1 MVQGHL
7 GDPVG
12 EKTKSEGEES
22 SLPQGM
28 AVVSGWESRDRRQD
42 KGDKPHTP
50 AGPAARSCPSTVP
63 EHPGWEWGSQKK
75 GRGYRQRLHQ
85 AQSCTGRGLAG
96 TRSLAR
102 ALARWHQV
110 RRGSRLLPQGEK
122 VGKQL
127 CPLTGMPE
135 KMASPREVQ
144 EHSPGSPWKDKSLGL
159 KWQRQRVLWKPHL
172 GGGMGFRAGKVRISF
187 LCHDFRQP
195 TGLSLLTHQGMG
207 YMQCVVAI

>member
-12 EKTKSEGEES
+12 ENTKSEKEES
-22 SLPQGM
+22 SLPQWMG
-28 AVVSGWESRDRRQD
+28 AVSGWESRDRRQD

-85 AQSCTGRGLAG
+85 AQSCMGRGLAG

-102 ALARWHQV
+102 ALAHWHQV
-110 RRGSRLLPQGEK
+110 RQGSRPLPWWGGWENSST
-122 VGKQL
+122 
-127 CPLTGMPE
+127 PLTGMPE
-135 KMASPREVQ
+135 KMGSPREAQ
-144 EHSPGSPWKDKSLGL
+144 EHSPGSPWKEKSFGL
-159 KWQRQRVLWKPHL
+159 KWQRHFQRSSGSLIREVAWAL
-172 GGGMGFRAGKVRISF
+172 GMDNPQASASSSTRGW
-187 LCHDFRQP
+187 
-195 TGLSLLTHQGMG
+195 
-207 YMQCVVAI
+207 VVCNVWWPFS